1 MSLALLLPAALAA
14 LGALLVPL
22 LLHLARRSQLRPTPF
37 AALRWLRQKPRPR
50 HRIRFDE
57 WPLLLLRLLLLAGL
71 ALWLAQPVLLGRE
84 DRRPY
89 VAVAAGVDAAAIDRA
104 SLPADARLHRL
115 AAGFPPLDTAAAP
128 TGPAPLASLLRQLDA
143 ELPAGVP
150 LTVVVPDILDG
161 TDAQRPRLSRAVDW
175 RIVDGGAAAP
185 RDTPHDTAHDT
196 PRTQAAAV
204 LPSIRH
210 GDGTEGLRY
219 LRAAARAWHAP
230 GDDTG
235 DANSAGDTSDAALL
249 IASAAHA
256 PEAAPRPLLW
266 LGAGELPANVRQ
278 WIQAGGTA
286 LVGHDTV
293 VDAAEGFAPLWRDAQ
308 GTVLV
313 EGRRDGRGRLL
324 RFTVPLRPQAMP
336 ALLEADFPQRLLAV
350 LQTPAPAP
358 ELAAATAYSP
368 ETVDATWP
376 QPPLPLQPWL
386 SVLLAALFVLERWL
400 ATRRRRGPA
409 P

>member
-1 MSLALLLPAALAA
+1 MSLALLLPAALVA
-14 LGALLVPL
+14 LAALLVPL
-22 LLHLARRSQLRPTPF
+22 LLHLARRSQLQPTPF

-89 VAVAAGVDAAAIDRA
+89 VAVATGVDAAAIDRDT
-104 SLPADARLHRL
+104 LPAGARLHRL
-115 AAGFPPLDTAAAP
+115 AAGFPALDATGTPA
-128 TGPAPLASLLRQLDA
+128 GPAPLASLLRQLDA

-150 LTVVVPDILDG
+150 LTVIVPDILDG

-175 RIVDGGAAAP
+175 RIVDGGGAAP
-185 RDTPHDTAHDT
+185 REP
-196 PRTQAAAV
+196 AATV

-210 GDGTEGLRY
+210 GDGAEGLRY
-219 LRAAARAWHAP
+219 LRAAARAWQPPA
-230 GDDTG
+230 DDG
-235 DANSAGDTSDAALL
+235 GEVDVSDAALS
-249 IASAAHA
+249 IATAAQP

-266 LGAGELPANVRQ
+266 LGAGELPAAVRQ

-286 LVGHDTV
+286 LVDHDTA
-293 VDAAEGFAPLWRDAQ
+293 VDGVAGFAPLWRDAQ

-313 EGRRDGRGRLL
+313 EGVRDGRGRLL

-336 ALLEADFPQRLLAV
+336 VLLEADFPQRLLAL
-350 LQTPAPAP
+350 LQPPAPAP
-358 ELAAATAYSP
+358 ALVAATAYTP
-368 ETVDATWP
+368 DTGDAVYP

-386 SVLLAALFVLERWL
+386 AVLLAALFALERWL
-400 ATRRRRGPA
+400 ATRRQRGPS